1 MPKKKKGVKRLPSSD
16 LPSQK
21 DGWVEAQTYLK
32 TRDLPYVLAFDPGP
46 LTRKDA
52 SIEEQEEA
60 LASTY
65 RVLARLIL
73 DWDWKDSDGDPY
85 PKPKG
90 NEDVFGDLRPSEFNW
105 LIDAINKI
113 IAEQAT
119 IPKAKSID

>member
-16 LPSQK
+16 LLSQK
-21 DGWVEAQTYLK
+21 DGWVEAQTHLK

-73 DWDWKDSDGDPY
+73 DWDWKDSDGDLY